1 MKNLSRER
9 VFPFIRTASS
19 TSTVYALRK
28 CIYFA
33 ARSAAPVRY
42 LRLEEISQ
50 TENQNMDHE
59 KLEQLHLEV
68 IKDMYA
74 NAAARLKE
82 ALLEGAPWEAVQ
94 EYRHDVTELEI
105 ALHNK
110 VRSTTFDPASNADRE
125 TV

>member
-1 MKNLSRER
+1 
-9 VFPFIRTASS
+9 
-19 TSTVYALRK
+19 
-28 CIYFA
+28 
-33 ARSAAPVRY
+33 
-42 LRLEEISQ
+42 
-50 TENQNMDHE
+50 MDHT

-74 NAAARLKE
+74 NAAAALKQ
-82 ALLEGAPWEAVQ
+82 ALLDGAPWEALQ

-110 VRSTTFDPASNADRE
+110 LRSSSFDPAGSPDRE